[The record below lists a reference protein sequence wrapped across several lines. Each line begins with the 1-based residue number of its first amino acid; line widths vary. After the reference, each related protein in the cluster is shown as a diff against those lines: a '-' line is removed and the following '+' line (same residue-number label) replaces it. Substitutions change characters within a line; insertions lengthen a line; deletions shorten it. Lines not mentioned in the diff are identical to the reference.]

1 MPALANSWEI
11 AISWEIATGTSAWDE
26 CKAMAKF
33 NRAAKVYVQFTTGT
47 LLVSAKQEIVNKLF
61 LLTGTCC
68 LGSVQL
74 VHEKRLK
81 AVDIPY
87 YYG

>member
-1 MPALANSWEI
+1 MRPWPSLIELL
-11 AISWEIATGTSAWDE
+11 
-26 CKAMAKF
+26 KF
-33 NRAAKVYVQFTTGT
+33 MYSFMTGT